1 MLSKLLL
8 STAFIAGMGAAA
20 SAATVTFTQTLG
32 DQTTNFTDR
41 SVGSIAQFDASLGT
55 LNSATITLL
64 GTVSGSVSY
73 ESLDAAPSD
82 VTTNISAEIG
92 LSTSALGS
100 LIVVLPTQEETRSA
114 TVFDGSVD
122 FAGTS
127 GGSITNLTADLSDSV
142 VLTGAS
148 LAEFIGN
155 GFVDFSLEGTGVSSA
170 SGPGNLATIF
180 QTFAGGTVTV
190 TYDFSDAPAPV
201 PLPAG
206 GLLLLSGLAG
216 MSVMKRKKKQS
227 A

>member
-8 STAFIAGMGAAA
+8 STAFIAGMGVAA
-20 SAATVTFTQTLG
+20 SAATITHTQTLG
-32 DQTTNFTDR
+32 DQTTNFADR

-73 ESLDAAPSD
+73 ESLDAAPSS
-82 VTTNISAEIG
+82 VTTSISAEVS
-92 LSTSALGS
+92 LSTSALDS
-100 LIVVLPTQEETRSA
+100 LIVVLPTQTEIRSA
-114 TVFDGSVD
+114 TAFDGAID

-127 GGSITNLTADLSDSV
+127 GGSIANLNANLSGST

-155 GFVDFSLEGTGVSSA
+155 GFVDFTLNGTGVSSA
-170 SGPGNLATIF
+170 SGSGNLATIF
-180 QTFAGGTVTV
+180 QTAAGGTVTV
-190 TYDFSDAPAPV
+190 TYDYSDAPAPV

-216 MSVMKRKKKQS
+216 MSVMKRKKKQL